1 LFRQQEQCS
10 QCPNPS
16 SVDESVLYKLKT
28 TFSFRGRRLTIIQD
42 ANPSPGGPVTV
53 GAIHWDDRIIEILGQ
68 KKKMSE
74 IKRHEGKYFKRV
86 RLWKWGPERK
96 EYTVKY
102 EDDDWKAKLSADDVV
117 GVFSVPYRPHL
128 FTKPKPTTLSLT
140 TAALE
145 KDEVF
150 LILIFI
156 YSRPNP
162 YTPPFMF
169 NPTHRDSQN
178 SSVGAGSE
186 GW

>member
-1 LFRQQEQCS
+1 MEAFFDNKNNVLNAQIR
-10 QCPNPS
+10 S

-28 TFSFRGRRLTIIQD
+28 TFSFRGRRLTILQD

-53 GAIHWDDRIIEILGQ
+53 GAIHWDDRIVEILGQ
-68 KKKMSE
+68 KKKLSD
-74 IKRHEGKYFKRV
+74 IKRHEGKYFRRV

-102 EDDDWKAKLSADDVV
+102 EDDDWKAKLSADEVD

-128 FTKPKPTTLSLT
+128 FRKPKPTTLSLT

-156 YSRPNP
+156 YSEAKRQDQ
-162 YTPPFMF
+162 T
-169 NPTHRDSQN
+169 N